1 MCKLPCG
8 VPELNLTTD
17 TGIRDFGHGTA
28 LLSITDFPLLVPHY
42 ILAFST
48 VTYLSFVVTVAAVS
62 QKWTQLTLLYWILIY
77 LHQYWTDP
85 LNQKDGFG
93 VSLLSSN
100 GGGVGLPQKSM

>member
-1 MCKLPCG
+1 MTSQNIFSGKIPAMCKLPCG

-62 QKWTQLTLLYWILIY
+62 QK
-77 LHQYWTDP
+77 
-85 LNQKDGFG
+85 
-93 VSLLSSN
+93 
-100 GGGVGLPQKSM
+100 